1 MKKNERD
8 GNRKDN
14 YGMKKKSE
22 NGQGKNDWVMKEI
35 N

>member
-14 YGMKKKSE
+14 YEMKKKSE
-22 NGQGKNDWVMKEI
+22 NGQGKND
-35 N
+35 